1 MIQNSEVISVSEPS
15 DLKVRP
21 IVGDATFPTR
31 KSTYLVDILL
41 KPLSKSYIKRSINF
55 FKQILTRSL

>member
-41 KPLSKSYIKRSINF
+41 KPFIKELYKKEYQF
-55 FKQILTRSL
+55 F